1 MVILAGHCSLTG
13 QYFEPCLRRK
23 RYARHECVT
32 YHAFRPR
39 GNNILLYLHN
49 SCHHSRPFN
58 LCSNHFVSLNL
69 LSMHDLL
76 RKKKYARRECV
87 TYIKTCYRSVL
98 LVQCSSGAWP
108 LILWTPSFWCWLL
121 VCLWIMP
128 LMLRTHSWL
137 YLAHDT
143 VGFLTAFHCYC
154 FILSHSIISLIL
166 LHEKFLQFDWLRTV
180 VFQLNLKYLH
190 VKITNLLLVVA

>member
-1 MVILAGHCSLTG
+1 M
-13 QYFEPCLRRK
+13 
-23 RYARHECVT
+23 
-32 YHAFRPR
+32 HA
-39 GNNILLYLHN
+39 
-49 SCHHSRPFN
+49 
-58 LCSNHFVSLNL
+58 
-69 LSMHDLL
+69 LL

-87 TYIKTCYRSVL
+87 TYIKICYRSVL

-121 VCLWIMP
+121 VCLWIMR

-166 LHEKFLQFDWLRTV
+166 LHEKFLQFDWLRRV

-190 VKITNLLLVVA
+190 VKITNLLRVVVWTNNSMICTWYLANIPLMIFQNCLKFHSPNGSWNYV

>member
-1 MVILAGHCSLTG
+1 MTG
-13 QYFEPCLRRK
+13 QLKVCPDKLSSWPDIVRWP
-23 RYARHECVT
+23 A
-32 YHAFRPR
+32 
-39 GNNILLYLHN
+39 NILSLVYEERGTQGTNVSPTTPFGLEGII
-49 SCHHSRPFN
+49 SSSICIILVITLAHSVSVKIIFE
-58 LCSNHFVSLNL
+58 SLNL

-121 VCLWIMP
+121 VCLWIMR

-154 FILSHSIISLIL
+154 FILSHSIIPYTTTWGISAI
-166 LHEKFLQFDWLRTV
+166 WL
-180 VFQLNLKYLH
+180 
-190 VKITNLLLVVA
+190 A

>member
-1 MVILAGHCSLTG
+1 MTDELKVCPDKWSSWPADILSLV
-13 QYFEPCLRRK
+13 YE
-23 RYARHECVT
+23 E
-32 YHAFRPR
+32 R
-39 GNNILLYLHN
+39 GTQGVNV
-49 SCHHSRPFN
+49 SPTTPFG
-58 LCSNHFVSLNL
+58 LGGIISSSL

-76 RKKKYARRECV
+76 RKKKCARRECV
-87 TYIKTCYRSVL
+87 TYIKNCYRSVL

-121 VCLWIMP
+121 VCLWIMR

-154 FILSHSIISLIL
+154 FILSHSIVPYTTTWEISAI
-166 LHEKFLQFDWLRTV
+166 WL
-180 VFQLNLKYLH
+180 
-190 VKITNLLLVVA
+190 A